1 METKGRI
8 ELQDFLL
15 LAAVLALPWAFGGV
29 DAWASRTAAFLLVSA
44 ACVTL
49 AREGFRGLGWQR
61 SSLWLA
67 PALLL
72 AVWGA
77 AQLVPLPSNWIRVL
91 SPEAHRIYSEIL
103 PGYPGPG
110 ALSALRV
117 LEDRAVAMVPEAGV
131 EPPKSAMEPDL
142 PDGPL
147 SCNSSLKPLSL
158 QPARTAKR
166 LFWFMAL
173 LLGFSMLRQRVADRG
188 RYRLYRAAIMLNFGA
203 LAAFALLQAQ
213 GWNGK
218 LYWLRPVL
226 NDARP
231 LGPYFSRSHFGGLM
245 EMAVPWLAGFSWS
258 RFRRGGRSALY
269 QPGAVGSAVA
279 AILCTVA
286 ALASAAKFVAFLVA
300 LTLGLLCVIGIRTL
314 RGRIVLVLGAV
325 ALVALSGP
333 FLEGTTLGERVDS
346 YVDRATASNPLEE
359 RGDIVRASLPIVN
372 DFTLTGS
379 GFGTF
384 RELFPYYRPAGERG
398 RFGRAHND
406 YLEVLVTGGA
416 VAGVLVLWLL
426 AAFWFH
432 AIGFVRGSNSR
443 LSLSRVGLALG
454 VAALMLHALTDF
466 NHQIPANAL
475 AFVAMCA
482 LLVPANG
489 EGEDDRS

>member
-8 ELQDFLL
+8 ELQDYLL

-29 DAWASRTAAFLLVSA
+29 DAWASRTASFLLVAA

-61 SSLWLA
+61 RSLWLA

-72 AVWGA
+72 AAWGC
-77 AQLVPLPSNWIRVL
+77 AQLVPLPSSWIRVL
-91 SPEAHRIYSEIL
+91 SPEAHRIYSETF

-110 ALSALRV
+110 APAALQV
-117 LEDRAVAMVPEAGV
+117 LEERALARVPEARA
-131 EPPKSAMEPDL
+131 EPPTPAMELNL
-142 PDGPL
+142 PDGAL
-147 SCNSSLKPLSL
+147 ICDSSLKPLSL
-158 QPARTAKR
+158 QPARTAER
-166 LFWFMAL
+166 LFWYIAL
-173 LLGFSMLRQRVADRG
+173 LLGFLMLRQRVADRG
-188 RYRLYRAAIMLNFGA
+188 RYRLYRAALLLNFGA

-226 NDARP
+226 NDAHP
-231 LGPYFSRSHFGGLM
+231 LGPYFSRPHFGGLM
-245 EMAVPWLAGFSWS
+245 ELAVPWLAGFSWS
-258 RFRRGGRSALY
+258 RFRRSGRSALY
-269 QPGAVGSAVA
+269 QPGAMGTAVA
-279 AILCTVA
+279 AILCTMA
-286 ALASAAKFVAFLVA
+286 ALASAAKFVAVLLA
-300 LTLGLLCVIGIRTL
+300 LTLGLLCFIGIRTL
-314 RGRIVLVLGAV
+314 WGRIALIAAAVLLI
-325 ALVALSGP
+325 ALSGP
-333 FLEGTTLGERVDS
+333 FLEGTALGERLDN
-346 YVDRATASNPLEE
+346 YLDRASVSNPLEE

-406 YLEVLVTGGA
+406 YLELLVTGGA
-416 VAGVLVLWLL
+416 VAAVLALWLL
-426 AAFWFH
+426 LAFWYR
-432 AIGFVRGSNSR
+432 AIRFVRGSDAR
-443 LSLSRVGLALG
+443 LSLARVGLVLG
-454 VAALMLHALTDF
+454 VAALMLHAVVDF

-482 LLVPANG
+482 MLVPADPDE
-489 EGEDDRS
+489 EGDPS